1 MSGGLDS
8 TSLAIIS
15 KEILNYD
22 IDTFTIK
29 NDVNFLTEEENN
41 KFNEDY
47 YYANLISKKFKIRNT
62 PIIIDFNKVLNNFI
76 ESSNSLE
83 EPNYS
88 FQNISQYMFFKE
100 VSKYSRIM
108 ITGDGADELI
118 GGYNFF
124 F

>member
-76 ESSNSLE
+76 ELLT
-83 EPNYS
+83 P
-88 FQNISQYMFFKE
+88 
-100 VSKYSRIM
+100 
-108 ITGDGADELI
+108 
-118 GGYNFF
+118 
-124 F
+124 